1 MIRPRFLAAL
11 WAGKLTR
18 VAVNLIDKKRGT
30 NLPGAVALR
39 VDPQFMRRVSGV
51 SAEKVIATTGTNG
64 KSTSNNMIV
73 HVLRAAGYRVASNL
87 EGANMVGGVATALV
101 DNSSMGG
108 KLQADWLCLEVDE
121 RSLGAVSRALPIGT
135 LAVTNI
141 QKDQVQ
147 RNGEPDY
154 ILQKIRRSLVTP
166 EADSATGTSRTNAAT
181 DGTAP
186 AHQPTAPAVSAP
198 APSSPNQVASTPLL
212 VLNDDEP
219 NSRSLATTGLP
230 TLFYGVDENSRSQRH
245 TSPYAVTMPCAAC
258 GRGRIEFDYQN
269 ISNIGPFRCS
279 VCGFGSSQAD
289 GVRLTQ
295 VDFDKATFTA
305 DSHTFPMPYTQSF
318 FTYSYALTVALAKH
332 LGITPR
338 ITAQALG
345 NFVNVAGRTETLTY
359 AGKTI
364 HYLRIK
370 QENPDTL
377 QSAFNAI
384 AAAPGDSKTLILGL
398 CELTDFQPFYTNT
411 FYVYDTEVGVLTEGG
426 VTETICFSKHVA
438 IDTAAAMENC
448 GYPASATKVL
458 PTDEVADVLE
468 AIRQSPNDEIFLITW
483 LGWYSQMQAEIERRK
498 H

>member
-1 MIRPRFLAAL
+1 MCEYLMIRPRFLAAL

-39 VDPQFMRRVSGV
+39 IDPQFMRRVSGI
-51 SAEKVIATTGTNG
+51 SANKVIATTGTNG

-101 DNSSMGG
+101 DNTSVGG
-108 KLQADWLCLEVDE
+108 TLQADWLCLEVDE
-121 RSLGAVSRALPIGT
+121 RSLGAVSRALPIGI

-147 RNGEPDY
+147 RNAEPDY
-154 ILQKIRRSLVTP
+154 ILQKIRQSLETQKKP
-166 EADSATGTSRTNAAT
+166 ANAAT
-181 DGTAP
+181 TSTGA
-186 AHQPTAPAVSAP
+186 AV
-198 APSSPNQVASTPLL
+198 TPLL
-212 VLNDDEP
+212 ILNDDEP

-245 TSPYAVTMPCAAC
+245 TNPFAVTMPCAAC
-258 GRGRIEFDYQN
+258 GRGRIEFEYQN

-279 VCGFGSSQAD
+279 VCGFGSRQAD
-289 GVRLTQ
+289 CVRLTE
-295 VDFDKATFTA
+295 VDFEKASFTA
-305 DSHTFPMPYTQSF
+305 DSHPYPMPYTQSF

-332 LGITPR
+332 LGISAQV
-338 ITAQALG
+338 IAQALG
-345 NFVNVAGRTETLTY
+345 NFRNVAGRTETLTY

-364 HYLRIK
+364 HYVRIK

-384 AAAPGDSKTLILGL
+384 AAASGTSKTLILGL

-426 VTETICFSKHVA
+426 VTEAICFSKHVA
-438 IDTAAAMENC
+438 IDTASALENC
-448 GYPASATKVL
+448 GFPASSTKVL
-458 PTDEVADVLE
+458 PTDEVGEVLE
-468 AIRQSPNDEIFLITW
+468 AISQSPNDVIYLITW
-483 LGWYSQMQAEIERRK
+483 LGWYSQMQAEIERRNR
-498 H
+498 